1 MTQYSKAQLAA
12 LYHAAD
18 KAYQRISKTVEHDAD
33 LSKADQ
39 SPLGN
44 RISLV
49 QGALLDLVAE
59 INVQLQ
65 EAK

>member
-1 MTQYSKAQLAA
+1 MPQYSKAQLTA

-18 KAYQRISKTVEHDAD
+18 KAYQRISKTIAHDPD

-39 SPLGN
+39 SGLGT

-49 QGALLDLVAE
+49 QGALLDLIADVNNQIQGA
-59 INVQLQ
+59 
-65 EAK
+65 